1 MTFNILLTTVAEP
14 QRFTSAL
21 ALKELCDGTAEEFG
35 RAAWNNIQILKKN
48 EKEAVIEE
56 VPKDSLLLTSRDDID
71 QWHFGAKMYFRKDKV
86 TVLKDED

>member
-1 MTFNILLTTVAEP
+1 MAEP
-14 QRFTSAL
+14 QRYTSTL
-21 ALKELCDGTAEEFG
+21 AIKELCDGTAEEFG

-48 EKEAVIEE
+48 EKGAVIDE

-86 TVLKDED
+86 TVMKDEE